1 MSLNQQSLWHQTR
14 QQQDILSATPVRLE
28 LVPERASDLELGIAE
43 KLRRTQEELQ
53 WYRKLYENAPAMY
66 FSLDAT
72 GIIMSVNQF
81 GANLL
86 GYTPEQL
93 IQQPVF
99 NLFDRSDQ
107 QRLSDVFTSLLKIV
121 PHETTGEFR
130 LDCPTSKIIW
140 VKVLVRILP
149 SVDEHF
155 LAEESQ
161 RTLATLSYPLGTA
174 KQYGNDFG
182 VEREGV
188 SLTTVE
194 TPIPL
199 CSQKSPVILM
209 VCEDITARKQAEDA
223 LRESE
228 QRFQTLANSAPVML
242 WMAGCDGLFTFFNKS
257 WLNFTGRS
265 IEQQQEWGWLEAVH
279 PQERNFCQENYDSAF
294 HARAKFEIEYRLKRH
309 DGEYRWM
316 LDTGIPRFT
325 PSGKFAGYIGCCLD
339 ITERKLAEVAL
350 KQSQEAAQAR
360 LEEMENLNRLK
371 EEFLSTVSHELRTP
385 LTNMKMAIQMLGIA
399 LHQEQNFL
407 AEMAKP
413 AAERSKAAR
422 YFEILD
428 NECDR
433 EINLINNF
441 LDLQRLDTS
450 AKPWVLETIQIQQ
463 WLWRVVEL
471 FKARNG
477 NSCRQKLRLS
487 IASNLPS
494 IACDPYSL
502 ERILIELLTNACK
515 FSPPDAEIT
524 ISAQLKAHNIQF
536 QVINSGVEI
545 PSSELPRIFDKFY
558 RIPSN
563 DPWKQGGTGLGLALV
578 QKLTKHLGGTIE
590 VESGSNRTC
599 FAIQLAL
606 NSERE

>member
-1 MSLNQQSLWHQTR
+1 MSRNQQSLWHQTR
-14 QQQDILSATPVRLE
+14 QQQDILSATPARLE
-28 LVPERASDLELGIAE
+28 LVPERASDLELSTAE
-43 KLRRTQEELQ
+43 TLRRTQEELQ
-53 WYRKLYENAPAMY
+53 WYRRLYDNTPAVY
-66 FSLDAT
+66 FSLDAM
-72 GIIMSVNQF
+72 GIILSLNQF

-86 GYTPEQL
+86 GYTSEQL
-93 IQQPVF
+93 IQQSVF
-99 NLFDRSDQ
+99 NLFDQSDQ
-107 QRLSDVFTSLLKIV
+107 QRLCDLFTSLLKS
-121 PHETTGEFR
+121 PHNEATGEFR
-130 LDCPTSKIIW
+130 LNCPTSKITW
-140 VKVLVRILP
+140 AKVTLRLLLGE
-149 SVDEHF
+149 DEH
-155 LAEESQ
+155 LIAEESQ
-161 RTLATLSYPLGTA
+161 RTLATLSCAVGSALHYR
-174 KQYGNDFG
+174 NEFV
-182 VEREGV
+182 VEREEV
-188 SLTTVE
+188 STTTKV
-194 TPIPL
+194 TPAPQ
-199 CSQKSPVILM
+199 CPVKSPVILM
-209 VCEDITARKQAEDA
+209 VCEDITARKQAEDG
-223 LRESE
+223 LKESE
-228 QRFQTLANSAPVML
+228 QRFQTLANSAPFML
-242 WMAGCDGLFTFFNKS
+242 WMAGCDGLFTFFNNS
-257 WLNFTGRS
+257 WLKFTGRS
-265 IEQQQEWGWLEAVH
+265 IEQQQGWGWLEGVH
-279 PQERNFCQENYDSAF
+279 PQEREFCQENYDSAF
-294 HARAKFEIEYRLKRH
+294 HARAKFEIEYRLQRH
-309 DGEYRWM
+309 DGDYRWM

-325 PSGKFAGYIGCCLD
+325 PNGKFAGYIGCCID

-350 KQSQEAAQAR
+350 QQSQEAVQAQ
-360 LEEMENLNRLK
+360 LEEMESLNRLK

-407 AEMAKP
+407 SEMAKP
-413 AAERSKAAR
+413 PAERSKAAR

-450 AKPWVLETIQIQQ
+450 ARPWVLEKIQVQQ

-471 FKARNG
+471 FKARDRT
-477 NSCRQKLRLS
+477 SCRQKLRLI
-487 IASNLPS
+487 IASNTPP

-502 ERILIELLTNACK
+502 ERILVELLTNACK

-524 ISAQLKAHNIQF
+524 ISAHFKAPNIQF

-599 FAIQLAL
+599 FTIQLAL
-606 NSERE
+606 S